1 MKKITGFPSTM
12 MDDYPLNM
20 ITFIQHAAR
29 SFPNQEL
36 VFDDGD
42 NTKRTTY
49 AEIYREIMRLA
60 NVLVKLGVKPG
71 DRVAVLDW
79 NTLDYFALY
88 YAISGVGAT
97 LVQLNLRIAKE
108 ELAYV
113 MNHSEARFLFI
124 NHTLLELAEQCSDE
138 LEMMEKFVLMDGGST
153 PRQATTLTPLVYLD
167 ELRQKQIDYFVWP
180 LIDET
185 TAYAACYTSGTSGRP
200 KGVYYS
206 HRSMYLHTQMIA
218 AHLSLT
224 RDSTLLLLVPMFH
237 GQSWGFFFAATM
249 MGAKLVLPG
258 RTQFDTPTRHTQ
270 LVELMRD
277 EKVTLVNGSP
287 MVFQALFD
295 SVQLMST
302 KPDFSS
308 TYLFSGAST
317 PVVSLVRDWHEA
329 TGARFMHGYGA
340 TETSPLVSLNRQLSV
355 EQDAAQMLNQGLPV
369 VGTDIRLVEQ
379 HSRKV
384 LLPMEGQVGEVQVRG
399 PLVTAKYHEAPGT
412 EDRFDAGWWS
422 TGDLMRIDALGQLH
436 LIDRMEDLILY
447 RGGCISSVE
456 LEACLNGHHEVRE
469 VVAIGVPHPEDG
481 QCAVALV
488 VAEPQE
494 SNKQNET
501 LTQQRLFDY
510 CAKTLP
516 ESLMPTEVIFVSS
529 LPKSVTGKYEKRQL
543 RERYSQRYAQ

>member
-1 MKKITGFPSTM
+1 MKKIKGFPSTM

-29 SFPNQEL
+29 SFPDQEL
-36 VFDDGD
+36 LFDDGE
-42 NTKRTTY
+42 NRQRTTY
-49 AEIYREIMRLA
+49 ADSYQEIMRLA

-79 NTLDYFALY
+79 NSLDYFALY

-124 NHTLLELAEQCSDE
+124 NHALLDLAEQCADE
-138 LEMMEKFVLMDGGST
+138 LEMMEKYVLMDNGST
-153 PRQATTLTPLVYLD
+153 PRRATTLTPMVYLD
-167 ELRQKQIDYFVWP
+167 ELRQQQVDYFVWP

-218 AHLSLT
+218 AHLSLA

-258 RTQFDTPTRHTQ
+258 PTQIDTPERYTQ
-270 LVELMRD
+270 LVELMGR
-277 EKVTLVNGSP
+277 EQVTLVNGSP
-287 MVFQALFD
+287 MVFQALLD
-295 SVQLMST
+295 CVRRMPE
-302 KPDFSS
+302 KPDFST

-317 PVVSLVRDWHEA
+317 PMVSLVRDWHKL

-340 TETSPLVSLNRQLSV
+340 TETSPLVSLNHQLST
-355 EQDAAQMLNQGLPV
+355 EQDSAQMLNQGLPV
-369 VGTDIRLVEQ
+369 VGTDIRLVDQ
-379 HSRKV
+379 NSRKV

-412 EDRFDAGWWS
+412 EDRFEEGWWS
-422 TGDLMRIDALGQLH
+422 TGDLMKIDALGQLH

-447 RGGCISSVE
+447 RGDCVSSVE
-456 LEACLNGHHEVRE
+456 LEACLSSHQEVRE
-469 VVAIGVPHPEDG
+469 AVAIGVPHPDEG
-481 QCAVALV
+481 QCALALV

-494 SNKQNET
+494 NKKQNET

-510 CAKTLP
+510 CAEQFP
-516 ESLMPTEVIFVSS
+516 ESLMPAEVIFVSS
-529 LPKSVTGKYEKRQL
+529 IPKSVTGKYEKRQL
-543 RERYSQRYAQ
+543 REQYCQRYV